1 MTGPERTTTAQA
13 APTARLYS
21 LEDML
26 NPPRTKTEPA
36 TAAQAAPTASGT
48 LSWSDFFT
56 PKRPTT
62 PVALGP
68 ITPVD
73 GQTRYAATALAR
85 EVEAVAGAVK
95 GSRNHTL
102 NAAAFSLAS
111 LIAAGA
117 LDYATVRDTLLQAAM
132 STGLSRVESLRTIAS
147 GFRKGLT
154 QPRDLAGVRELAAP
168 NVTEVDAAQ
177 LVTIGEHVDESGQVW
192 ETFTGSTEAEPAP
205 PVSGTAWARV
215 DLGDVVEGLVAGT
228 LHRATP
234 TVAPIRG
241 GGALFY
247 RGKVNGLAGES
258 GAGKTWTVLAASAGV
273 LDAAGVVV
281 YIDHED
287 DAAGIVGR
295 LLDLGVEPDA
305 VRARFAYFNPSEK
318 PNAGDLQALAGL
330 VADLRPVL
338 VVVDSTG
345 EGLAL
350 EGANPNADEEVA
362 AWFLRVP
369 RRLSLVNYDDQPG
382 PAVVVLDH
390 VTKADEGGLWPI
402 GSQRKRA
409 AISGAQYMQRTVK
422 PFDKHTPG
430 HAVLVC
436 AKDRHGNYRTGQ
448 RVAELHVT
456 PGPTITLDAVEDATA
471 SGGVFRPTGYMA
483 KLSAALAIASAP
495 LSRNDVLDLVP
506 GRKDT
511 KVQALA
517 ALVAGGYVKVTP
529 GPRKSNL
536 HEHVKQFTED
546 AESAGPSR
554 GSVSGSTG
562 SGSIEADPGTQWL
575 TGSGTQSGPSG
586 TQSADGAEVQL
597 EACRLHAG
605 KPRPGSC
612 FTCGKLA
619 GEEWEA

>member
-1 MTGPERTTTAQA
+1 MTGP
-13 APTARLYS
+13 
-21 LEDML
+21 
-26 NPPRTKTEPA
+26 EPA
-36 TAAQAAPTASGT
+36 TAATEAPTASGG
-48 LSWSDFFT
+48 LSWLDALKG
-56 PKRPTT
+56 PRQRPTPPAGT
-62 PVALGP
+62 PLEPPAVAAG
-68 ITPVD
+68 V
-73 GQTRYAATALAR
+73 TRYAATALAR
-85 EVEAVAGAVK
+85 EVAAVAGAEE
-95 GSRNHTL
+95 GTRNDVL
-102 NAAAFSLAS
+102 NASTFALAQ
-111 LIAAGA
+111 LVAAGA
-117 LDYATVRDTLLQAAM
+117 LDERTVRDEMTRAGVAR
-132 STGLSRVESLRTIAS
+132 GLSAREVAATVAS
-147 GFRKGLT
+147 AFRKA
-154 QPRDLAGVRELAAP
+154 QPRDLAGVREISEPDVVEVAP
-168 NVTEVDAAQ
+168 GE
-177 LVTIGEHVDESGQVW
+177 LVTIGEHVDDAGQVW
-192 ETFTGSTEAEPAP
+192 ETFTGSTEPEPAP

-273 LDAAGVVV
+273 LDDAGVVV

-287 DAAGIVGR
+287 DAAGVVGR

-390 VTKADEGGLWPI
+390 VTKTDEGGLWPI

-436 AKDRHGNYRTGQ
+436 AKDRHGNYRAGQ
-448 RVAELHVT
+448 KVAELHVA
-456 PGPTITLDAVEDATA
+456 PGPTITLDAVESAPDDAP
-471 SGGVFRPTGYMA
+471 FWPTVYMERVSRT
-483 KLSAALAIASAP
+483 LEAAGEP
-495 LSRNDVLDLVP
+495 LSRRQIEERATGKKEWIAKALGVLIA
-506 GRKDT
+506 
-511 KVQALA
+511 Q
-517 ALVAGGYVKVTP
+517 GYITTAT
-529 GPRKSNL
+529 GPRKANL
-536 HEHVKQFTED
+536 HRL
-546 AESAGPSR
+546 ARPYR
-554 GSVSGSTG
+554 
-562 SGSIEADPGTQWL
+562 EADHPG
-575 TGSGTQSGPSG
+575 GTVSPDSDPETTVPPSPSLKEGDGG
-586 TQSADGAEVQL
+586 TVERPSPGGRWGTVGDGGQ
-597 EACRLHAG
+597 
-605 KPRPGSC
+605 P
-612 FTCGKLA
+612 
-619 GEEWEA
+619 